1 MITKEEFINLIKNE
15 YPSCYQEIIENMMK
29 KRSNAFRINTLLSS
43 KDQVLSSLDKL
54 NIKYHKVDISDFSY
68 LVDSSNQEL
77 MNLDLF
83 KEGKI
88 YLQSISSQIPPLALD
103 LDKNMDILDMCAA
116 PGGKTSEIA
125 QIVNNSSNIMACEE
139 NKIRCEK
146 LKYNL
151 SHLGCKNINVMITDA
166 RKLDSFFRFDSILLD
181 APCSGSGTINID
193 NNKDLSYFSL
203 LLVKNSA
210 KTQKALLKKAIEIL
224 KPGSSMVYSTCSILK
239 EENEEVVKTVL
250 NKNVVLEDIN
260 INIDEACL
268 LESSLDKVLTI
279 KPSTNY
285 EGFFIAKIKKLR

>member
-1 MITKEEFINLIKNE
+1 MITKEEYINLIKNE

-151 SHLGCKNINVMITDA
+151 SHLGCKNINVMLTDA

-181 APCSGSGTINID
+181 APCSGSGTINIE

-210 KTQKALLKKAIEIL
+210 KTQKALMKKAIEIL

>member
-103 LDKNMDILDMCAA
+103 LDMNMDILDMCAA

-151 SHLGCKNINVMITDA
+151 SHLGCKNINVMLTDA

-268 LESSLDKVLTI
+268 LDSSLDKVLTI

>member
-151 SHLGCKNINVMITDA
+151 SHLGCKNINVMLTDA

-210 KTQKALLKKAIEIL
+210 KTQKALMKKAIEIL

>member
-1 MITKEEFINLIKNE
+1 
-15 YPSCYQEIIENMMK
+15 MMK

-88 YLQSISSQIPPLALD
+88 YLQSISSQIPPLVLD

-125 QIVNNSSNIMACEE
+125 QIVANSSNIMACEE

-151 SHLGCKNINVMITDA
+151 SHLGCKNINVMLTDA

-210 KTQKALLKKAIEIL
+210 KTQKALMKKAIEIL

>member
-151 SHLGCKNINVMITDA
+151 SHLGCKNINVMLTDA

>member
-88 YLQSISSQIPPLALD
+88 YLQSISSQIPPLVLD

-151 SHLGCKNINVMITDA
+151 SHLGCKNINVMLTDA

-181 APCSGSGTINID
+181 APCSGSGTINIE

>member
-125 QIVNNSSNIMACEE
+125 QIVANSSNVMACEE

-151 SHLGCKNINVMITDA
+151 SHLGCKNINVMLTDA

>member
-151 SHLGCKNINVMITDA
+151 SHLGCKNINVMLTDA

-260 INIDEACL
+260 INIDEDCL

>member
-88 YLQSISSQIPPLALD
+88 YLQSISSQIPPLVLD

-125 QIVNNSSNIMACEE
+125 QIVANSSNIMACED

-151 SHLGCKNINVMITDA
+151 SHLGCKNINVMLTDA

-181 APCSGSGTINID
+181 APCSGSGTINIE

-250 NKNVVLEDIN
+250 NNNVVLEDIN
-260 INIDEACL
+260 INIDEDCL
-268 LESSLDKVLTI
+268 LKSSLDKVLTI

>member
-1 MITKEEFINLIKNE
+1 MITKEEYINLIKNE

-88 YLQSISSQIPPLALD
+88 YLQSISSQIPPLVLD

-125 QIVNNSSNIMACEE
+125 QIVNNLSNIMACEE

-151 SHLGCKNINVMITDA
+151 SHLGCKNINVMLTDA

-181 APCSGSGTINID
+181 APCSGSGTINIE

>member
-151 SHLGCKNINVMITDA
+151 SHLGCKNINVMLTDA

-250 NKNVVLEDIN
+250 NKNVVLEDIT
-260 INIDEACL
+260 INIDEDCL

>member
-1 MITKEEFINLIKNE
+1 MITKEEYINLIKNE

-125 QIVNNSSNIMACEE
+125 QIVANSSNVMACEE

-151 SHLGCKNINVMITDA
+151 SHLGCKNINVMLTDA

>member
-1 MITKEEFINLIKNE
+1 MITKEEYINLIKNE

-88 YLQSISSQIPPLALD
+88 YLQSISSQIPPLVLD

-151 SHLGCKNINVMITDA
+151 SHLGCKNINVMLTDA

-181 APCSGSGTINID
+181 APCSGSGTINIE

>member
-15 YPSCYQEIIENMMK
+15 YQYCYQEIIENMMK

-103 LDKNMDILDMCAA
+103 LDMNMDILDMCAA

-151 SHLGCKNINVMITDA
+151 SHLGCKNINVMLTDA

-268 LESSLDKVLTI
+268 LDSSLDKVLTI

>member
-1 MITKEEFINLIKNE
+1 MITKEEYINLIKNE

-151 SHLGCKNINVMITDA
+151 SHLGCKNINVMLTDA

-250 NKNVVLEDIN
+250 NNNVVLEDIN
-260 INIDEACL
+260 INIDEDCL
-268 LESSLDKVLTI
+268 LKSSLDKVLTI

>member
-88 YLQSISSQIPPLALD
+88 YLQSISSQIPPLVLD

-125 QIVNNSSNIMACEE
+125 QIVNNLSNIMACEE

-151 SHLGCKNINVMITDA
+151 SHLGCKNINVMLTDA

-260 INIDEACL
+260 INLDEACL

>member
-151 SHLGCKNINVMITDA
+151 SHLGCKNINVMLTDA

-181 APCSGSGTINID
+181 APCSGSGTINIE